1 MTDILYIVGNGS
13 EWNDNELKFSLR
25 SIAKNGLNVG
35 RVFLVGH
42 KPSFVSD
49 AVTHI
54 PCGDPYDMKHKNILN
69 KVIYAIDHSDI
80 GSHFLISSDDHY
92 YVQKVDFDKLP
103 VYYCR
108 EDIPDKVTGR
118 EIWSEYCKSL
128 RETRWILTDAGLS
141 TYQTNPHCN
150 THFDVE
156 MYRHHKD
163 LFDKA
168 MELQYGGEMNCIMG
182 NLLYLYGAK
191 PTFFV
196 DSKLSKNSPMDYIE
210 TRAKMTNCLSSVDNI
225 GQTELAKYLQKKFNQ
240 KCIYEL

>member
-103 VYYCR
+103 VYYR
-108 EDIPDKVTGR
+108 NEDMPDKVVGR
-118 EIWSEYCKSL
+118 QIWSEYHKSL

-156 MYRHHKD
+156 IYRHHKD

-196 DSKLSKNSPMDYIE
+196 DSKLSKKSPMDYIE

-225 GQTELAKYLQKKFNQ
+225 GTTELAKYLQKKFNQ